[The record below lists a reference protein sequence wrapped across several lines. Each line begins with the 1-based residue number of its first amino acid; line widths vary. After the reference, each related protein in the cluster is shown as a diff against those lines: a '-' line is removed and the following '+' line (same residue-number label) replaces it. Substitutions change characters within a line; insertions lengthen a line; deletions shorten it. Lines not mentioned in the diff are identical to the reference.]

1 MWFRHLANDCRKN
14 NEPRKQRTLKTNC
27 LPYKAQPSHQSYVSY
42 HCTLLLTIL
51 FMSCYQDTAS
61 LCLPSTRKKWW
72 SSEALQSSSQVKVW
86 TSFIVEYFHT
96 YNLKLQ
102 PSVALLRTLL
112 SVAVAITLFFLLLF
126 TCDRP
131 NDLALAAVASNN
143 IITLN
148 KVSYVHNIFI
158 RMLSST
164 QFPILIIP
172 PWEMTNKW
180 FVVVV
185 VVFCMGDWKPIWNSV
200 LGLRDKENIENQ
212 PAYVKKIQHEF
223 NFDL

>member
-1 MWFRHLANDCRKN
+1 MKN

-86 TSFIVEYFHT
+86 TSFILEYFHT
-96 YNLKLQ
+96 YNLNIAAIRSTSQ
-102 PSVALLRTLL
+102 NSSL
-112 SVAVAITLFFLLLF
+112 SSSSYYIIFLLLF

-185 VVFCMGDWKPIWNSV
+185 VVVVVFCMGDWKPIWNSV